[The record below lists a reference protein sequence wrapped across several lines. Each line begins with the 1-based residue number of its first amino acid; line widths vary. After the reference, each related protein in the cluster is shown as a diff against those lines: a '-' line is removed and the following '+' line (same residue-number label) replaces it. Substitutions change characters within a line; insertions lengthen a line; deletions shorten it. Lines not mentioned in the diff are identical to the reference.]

1 MFVKTIIVNIFIG
14 SYTFSIPN
22 ERGNK
27 QMADLTDLK
36 KPLALAL
43 AAAMLAGCG
52 GGGSSSGATSTDGAA
67 SGGSASGDASTVTV
81 AIDADLNTM
90 DYEIATDGNSFIM
103 QSLVMSGL
111 TELAAD
117 GSPLPELAESWDVS
131 DDGLVYTFHL
141 ADAKWS
147 NGDPVTASDFV
158 YAWQRLDN
166 PDTASEYAFILDT
179 VHIANAAAVNA
190 GEADPSELGVKAVDD
205 KTLEVTLTLPCD
217 FFLSL
222 LAFPSFFPLNQK
234 FYEAQGDQF
243 ALSPD
248 NLLYCGPYTM
258 TGYQQGSEYTF
269 EKNPDYFKADQMKDY
284 VDKIVFRYLQDTQSA
299 MLDYQ
304 SGNLDVVK
312 LQGDQVDQ
320 YSGTEGFTNRMT
332 GYLWY
337 LSIDFNTSVH
347 PENSQFANLNL
358 RKAMS
363 LAIDRD
369 TIATNVLKD
378 GSIGAD
384 GLIPKDLATGPS
396 GEDFR
401 EENGKLTEYNL
412 DQAKEYYAKALEEL
426 GTDTVSFELLYED
439 SEASKAVAEY
449 IQSNLKA
456 IGMDV
461 TLNSKPK
468 KTRLQLM
475 NDKDYNVALTRWGPD
490 YADPETYFDLFT
502 TDNTANN
509 SGSYSNADYDALVKA
524 AGSGEDATDSA
535 KRWQDYLDAEKI
547 IVQDDLGVIPVYQNG
562 GAMMINPKVTGI
574 EFHSASV
581 DSYRHIKKA
590 A

>member
-1 MFVKTIIVNIFIG
+1 
-14 SYTFSIPN
+14 
-22 ERGNK
+22 
-27 QMADLTDLK
+27 MADLTDLK

-43 AAAMLAGCG
+43 TAAMLAGCG
-52 GGGSSSGATSTDGAA
+52 GSSASGATSTDGAA

-222 LAFPSFFPLNQK
+222 LAFPSYFPLNQK
-234 FYEAQGDQF
+234 FYEEQGDQF

-269 EKNPDYFKADQMKDY
+269 EKNPDYFKADQMTDY

-347 PENSQFANLNL
+347 PENSQFANVNL

-369 TIATNVLKD
+369 TIAANVLKD

-401 EENGKLTEYNL
+401 AENGKLTEYNL

-547 IVQDDLGVIPVYQNG
+547 IVQDDPGVIPVYQNG

>member
-1 MFVKTIIVNIFIG
+1 
-14 SYTFSIPN
+14 
-22 ERGNK
+22 
-27 QMADLTDLK
+27 MADLTDLK

-117 GSPLPELAESWDVS
+117 GTPLPELAETWDVS

-147 NGDPVTASDFV
+147 NGDPVTAGDFV

-269 EKNPDYFKADQMKDY
+269 EKNPDYFKADQMTDY

-347 PENSQFANLNL
+347 PENSQFANVNL

-547 IVQDDLGVIPVYQNG
+547 IVQDDPGVIPVYQNG

>member
-1 MFVKTIIVNIFIG
+1 
-14 SYTFSIPN
+14 
-22 ERGNK
+22 
-27 QMADLTDLK
+27 MADLTDLK

-269 EKNPDYFKADQMKDY
+269 EKNPDYFKADQMTDY

-347 PENSQFANLNL
+347 PENSQFANVNL

-490 YADPETYFDLFT
+490 YADPETYFDLFK

-547 IVQDDLGVIPVYQNG
+547 IVQDDPGVIPVYQNG

>member
-1 MFVKTIIVNIFIG
+1 
-14 SYTFSIPN
+14 
-22 ERGNK
+22 
-27 QMADLTDLK
+27 MADLTDLK

-43 AAAMLAGCG
+43 TAAMLAGCG
-52 GGGSSSGATSTDGAA
+52 GSSASGATSTDGAA

-234 FYEAQGDQF
+234 FYEEQGDQF

-269 EKNPDYFKADQMKDY
+269 EKNPDYFKADQMTDY

-347 PENSQFANLNL
+347 PENSQFANVNL

-547 IVQDDLGVIPVYQNG
+547 IVKDDPGVIPVYQNG

>member
-1 MFVKTIIVNIFIG
+1 
-14 SYTFSIPN
+14 
-22 ERGNK
+22 
-27 QMADLTDLK
+27 MADLTDLK

-43 AAAMLAGCG
+43 TAAMLAGCG
-52 GGGSSSGATSTDGAA
+52 GSSASGATSTDGAA

-269 EKNPDYFKADQMKDY
+269 EKNPDYFKADQMTDY

-369 TIATNVLKD
+369 TIAANVLKD

-401 EENGKLTEYNL
+401 AENGKLTEYNL

-547 IVQDDLGVIPVYQNG
+547 IVQDDPGVIPVYQNG

>member
-1 MFVKTIIVNIFIG
+1 
-14 SYTFSIPN
+14 
-22 ERGNK
+22 
-27 QMADLTDLK
+27 MADLTDLK

-269 EKNPDYFKADQMKDY
+269 EKNPDYFKADQMTDY

-369 TIATNVLKD
+369 TIAANVLKD

-384 GLIPKDLATGPS
+384 GLIPQDLATGPS

-547 IVQDDLGVIPVYQNG
+547 IVQDDPGVIPVYQNG

>member
-1 MFVKTIIVNIFIG
+1 
-14 SYTFSIPN
+14 
-22 ERGNK
+22 
-27 QMADLTDLK
+27 MADLTDLK

-258 TGYQQGSEYTF
+258 TGYQQGSGYTF
-269 EKNPDYFKADQMKDY
+269 EKNPDYFKADQMTDY

-347 PENSQFANLNL
+347 PENSQFANVNL

-547 IVQDDLGVIPVYQNG
+547 IVQDDPGVIPVYQNG

>member
-1 MFVKTIIVNIFIG
+1 
-14 SYTFSIPN
+14 
-22 ERGNK
+22 
-27 QMADLTDLK
+27 MADLTDLK

-269 EKNPDYFKADQMKDY
+269 EKNPDYFKADQMTDY

-347 PENSQFANLNL
+347 PENSQFANVNL

-475 NDKDYNVALTRWGPD
+475 NDKDYNVALTRWD
-490 YADPETYFDLFT
+490 YADPETYFELFT

-547 IVQDDLGVIPVYQNG
+547 IVQDDPGVIPVYQNG

>member
-1 MFVKTIIVNIFIG
+1 
-14 SYTFSIPN
+14 
-22 ERGNK
+22 
-27 QMADLTDLK
+27 MADLTDLK

-43 AAAMLAGCG
+43 TAAMLAGCG
-52 GGGSSSGATSTDGAA
+52 GSSASGATSTDGAA

-234 FYEAQGDQF
+234 FYEEQGDQF

-269 EKNPDYFKADQMKDY
+269 EKNPDYFKADQMTDY

-347 PENSQFANLNL
+347 PENSQFANVNL

-547 IVQDDLGVIPVYQNG
+547 IVQDDPGVIPVYQNG

>member
-1 MFVKTIIVNIFIG
+1 
-14 SYTFSIPN
+14 
-22 ERGNK
+22 
-27 QMADLTDLK
+27 MADLTDLK

-43 AAAMLAGCG
+43 TAAMLAGCG
-52 GGGSSSGATSTDGAA
+52 GSSASGATSTDGAA

-258 TGYQQGSEYTF
+258 TGYQQGSGYTF
-269 EKNPDYFKADQMKDY
+269 EKNPDYFKADQMTDY

-347 PENSQFANLNL
+347 PENSQFANVNL

-547 IVQDDLGVIPVYQNG
+547 IVQDDPGVIPVYQNG

>member
-1 MFVKTIIVNIFIG
+1 
-14 SYTFSIPN
+14 
-22 ERGNK
+22 
-27 QMADLTDLK
+27 MADLTDLK

-43 AAAMLAGCG
+43 TAAMLAGCG
-52 GGGSSSGATSTDGAA
+52 GSSASGATSTDGAA

-269 EKNPDYFKADQMKDY
+269 EKNPDYFKADQMTDY

-369 TIATNVLKD
+369 TIAANVLKD

-384 GLIPKDLATGPS
+384 GLIPQDLATGPS

-401 EENGKLTEYNL
+401 EENGKVTEYNL

-547 IVQDDLGVIPVYQNG
+547 IVQDDPGVIPVYQNG

>member
-1 MFVKTIIVNIFIG
+1 
-14 SYTFSIPN
+14 
-22 ERGNK
+22 
-27 QMADLTDLK
+27 MADLTDLK

-117 GSPLPELAESWDVS
+117 GTPLPELAETWDVS

-269 EKNPDYFKADQMKDY
+269 EKNPDYFKADQMTDY

-369 TIATNVLKD
+369 TIAANVLKD

-401 EENGKLTEYNL
+401 AENGKLTEYNL

-547 IVQDDLGVIPVYQNG
+547 IVQDDPGVIPVYQNG

>member
-1 MFVKTIIVNIFIG
+1 
-14 SYTFSIPN
+14 
-22 ERGNK
+22 
-27 QMADLTDLK
+27 MADLTDLK

-269 EKNPDYFKADQMKDY
+269 EKNPDYFKADQMTDY

-347 PENSQFANLNL
+347 PENSQFANVNL

-369 TIATNVLKD
+369 TIAANVLKD

-401 EENGKLTEYNL
+401 AENGKLTEYNL

-547 IVQDDLGVIPVYQNG
+547 IVQDDPGVIPVYQNG

>member
-1 MFVKTIIVNIFIG
+1 
-14 SYTFSIPN
+14 
-22 ERGNK
+22 
-27 QMADLTDLK
+27 MADLTDLK

-52 GGGSSSGATSTDGAA
+52 GSSTSSGATSTDGAA

-269 EKNPDYFKADQMKDY
+269 EKNPDYFKADQMTDY

-547 IVQDDLGVIPVYQNG
+547 IVQDDPGVIPVYQNG

>member
-1 MFVKTIIVNIFIG
+1 
-14 SYTFSIPN
+14 
-22 ERGNK
+22 
-27 QMADLTDLK
+27 MADLTDLK
-36 KPLALAL
+36 NPLALAL

-52 GGGSSSGATSTDGAA
+52 GSSASSGATSTDGAA

-190 GEADPSELGVKAVDD
+190 GTADPSELGVKAVDD
-205 KTLEVTLTLPCD
+205 KTLQVTLTLPCD

-258 TGYQQGSEYTF
+258 TGYTQGSEYTF
-269 EKNPDYFKADQMKDY
+269 EKNPDYFKADQMGDY

-384 GLIPKDLATGPS
+384 GLIPQDLATGPS
-396 GEDFR
+396 GKDFR
-401 EENGKLTEYNL
+401 EENGKLTDYNL

-502 TDNTANN
+502 SDNTANN
-509 SGSYSNADYDALVKA
+509 SGSYSNADYDKLVHA
-524 AGSGEDATDSA
+524 ASSGEDATDSA
-535 KRWQDYLDAEKI
+535 KRWQDYLDAEKV
-547 IVQDDLGVIPVYQNG
+547 IVVDDVGVIPVYQNG

>member
-1 MFVKTIIVNIFIG
+1 
-14 SYTFSIPN
+14 
-22 ERGNK
+22 
-27 QMADLTDLK
+27 MADLTDLK

-52 GGGSSSGATSTDGAA
+52 GSSTSSGATSTDGAA

-117 GSPLPELAESWDVS
+117 GTPLPELAETWDVS

-269 EKNPDYFKADQMKDY
+269 EKNPDYFKADQMTDY

-347 PENSQFANLNL
+347 PENSQFANVNL

-547 IVQDDLGVIPVYQNG
+547 IVQDDPGVIPVYQNG

>member
-1 MFVKTIIVNIFIG
+1 
-14 SYTFSIPN
+14 
-22 ERGNK
+22 
-27 QMADLTDLK
+27 MADLTDLK

-52 GGGSSSGATSTDGAA
+52 GSSTSSGATSTDGAA

-190 GEADPSELGVKAVDD
+190 GTADPSELGVKAVDD
-205 KTLEVTLTLPCD
+205 KTLQVTLTLPCD

-258 TGYQQGSEYTF
+258 TGYTQGSEYTF
-269 EKNPDYFKADQMKDY
+269 EKNPDYFKADQMGDY

-384 GLIPKDLATGPS
+384 GLIPQDLATGPS
-396 GEDFR
+396 GKDFR
-401 EENGKLTEYNL
+401 EENGKLTDYNL

-502 TDNTANN
+502 SDNTANN
-509 SGSYSNADYDALVKA
+509 SGSYSNADYDKLVHA
-524 AGSGEDATDSA
+524 ASSGEDATDSA
-535 KRWQDYLDAEKI
+535 KRWQDYLDAEKV
-547 IVQDDLGVIPVYQNG
+547 IVVDDVGVIPVYQNG

>member
-1 MFVKTIIVNIFIG
+1 
-14 SYTFSIPN
+14 
-22 ERGNK
+22 
-27 QMADLTDLK
+27 MADLTDLK

-269 EKNPDYFKADQMKDY
+269 EKNPDYFKADQMTDY

-347 PENSQFANLNL
+347 PENSQFANVNL

-547 IVQDDLGVIPVYQNG
+547 IVQDDPGVIPVYQNG

>member
-1 MFVKTIIVNIFIG
+1 
-14 SYTFSIPN
+14 
-22 ERGNK
+22 
-27 QMADLTDLK
+27 MADLTDLK

-43 AAAMLAGCG
+43 TAAMLAGCG
-52 GGGSSSGATSTDGAA
+52 GSSASGATSTDGAA

-234 FYEAQGDQF
+234 FYEEQGDQF

-269 EKNPDYFKADQMKDY
+269 EKNPDYFKADQMTDY

-337 LSIDFNTSVH
+337 LSIAFNTSVH
-347 PENSQFANLNL
+347 PENSQFANVNL

-369 TIATNVLKD
+369 TIAANVLKD

-401 EENGKLTEYNL
+401 AENGKLTEYNL

-547 IVQDDLGVIPVYQNG
+547 IVQDDPGVIPVYQNG

>member
-1 MFVKTIIVNIFIG
+1 
-14 SYTFSIPN
+14 
-22 ERGNK
+22 
-27 QMADLTDLK
+27 MADLTDLK

-117 GSPLPELAESWDVS
+117 GTPLPELAETWDVS

-269 EKNPDYFKADQMKDY
+269 EKNPDYFKADQMTDY

-347 PENSQFANLNL
+347 PENSQFANVNL

-490 YADPETYFDLFT
+490 YADPETYFDLFK

-547 IVQDDLGVIPVYQNG
+547 IVQDDPGVIPVYQNG

>member
-1 MFVKTIIVNIFIG
+1 
-14 SYTFSIPN
+14 
-22 ERGNK
+22 
-27 QMADLTDLK
+27 MADLTDLK

-117 GSPLPELAESWDVS
+117 GTPLPELAETWDVS

-269 EKNPDYFKADQMKDY
+269 EKNPDYFKADQMTDY

-347 PENSQFANLNL
+347 PENSQFANVNL

-369 TIATNVLKD
+369 TIATNDLKD

-547 IVQDDLGVIPVYQNG
+547 IVQDDPGVIPVYQNG

>member
-1 MFVKTIIVNIFIG
+1 
-14 SYTFSIPN
+14 
-22 ERGNK
+22 
-27 QMADLTDLK
+27 MADLTDLK

-269 EKNPDYFKADQMKDY
+269 EKNPDYFKADQMTDY

-347 PENSQFANLNL
+347 PENSQFANVNL

-369 TIATNVLKD
+369 TIAANVLKD

-547 IVQDDLGVIPVYQNG
+547 IVQDDPGVIPVYQNG

>member
-1 MFVKTIIVNIFIG
+1 
-14 SYTFSIPN
+14 
-22 ERGNK
+22 
-27 QMADLTDLK
+27 MADLTDLK

-52 GGGSSSGATSTDGAA
+52 GGGSSSVAAATEGGTSGAA
-67 SGGSASGDASTVTV
+67 AADASVVTV

-111 TELAAD
+111 TQLAAD
-117 GSPLPELAESWDVS
+117 GTPLPELAETWDVS
-131 DDGLVYTFHL
+131 DDKLVYTFHL

-269 EKNPDYFKADQMKDY
+269 EKNADYFKADTMSDY

-320 YSGTEGFTNRMT
+320 YSGSEGFTNRMT

-347 PENSQFANLNL
+347 PENAQFANLNL

-369 TIATNVLKD
+369 TIAANVLKD
-378 GSIGAD
+378 GSIGAN
-384 GLIPKDLATGPS
+384 GLIPQDLATGPS
-396 GEDFR
+396 GKDFR
-401 EENGKLTEYNL
+401 AENGKLTDYNL

-456 IGMDV
+456 VGMDV
-461 TLNSKPK
+461 SLNSKPK

-509 SGSYSNADYDALVKA
+509 SGSYSSADYDALVKA
-524 AGSGEDATDSA
+524 AGAGADATDSA

-547 IVQDDLGVIPVYQNG
+547 IVQDDPGVIPVYQNG

>member
-1 MFVKTIIVNIFIG
+1 
-14 SYTFSIPN
+14 
-22 ERGNK
+22 
-27 QMADLTDLK
+27 MADLTDLK

-43 AAAMLAGCG
+43 TAAMLAGCG
-52 GGGSSSGATSTDGAA
+52 GSSASGATSTDGAA

-179 VHIANAAAVNA
+179 VHIANAAAVNS

-234 FYEAQGDQF
+234 FYEEQGDQF

-269 EKNPDYFKADQMKDY
+269 EKNPDYFKADQMTDY

-347 PENSQFANLNL
+347 PENSQFANVNL

-547 IVQDDLGVIPVYQNG
+547 IVQDDPGVIPVYQNG

>member
-1 MFVKTIIVNIFIG
+1 
-14 SYTFSIPN
+14 
-22 ERGNK
+22 
-27 QMADLTDLK
+27 MADLTDLK

-43 AAAMLAGCG
+43 TAAMLAGCG
-52 GGGSSSGATSTDGAA
+52 GSSASGAASTDGAA

-269 EKNPDYFKADQMKDY
+269 EKNPDYFKADQMTDY

-347 PENSQFANLNL
+347 PENSQFANVNL

-369 TIATNVLKD
+369 TIAANVLKD

-384 GLIPKDLATGPS
+384 GLIPQDLATGPS

-401 EENGKLTEYNL
+401 KENGKLTEYNL

-547 IVQDDLGVIPVYQNG
+547 IVQDDPGVIPVYQNG

>member
-1 MFVKTIIVNIFIG
+1 
-14 SYTFSIPN
+14 
-22 ERGNK
+22 
-27 QMADLTDLK
+27 MADLTDLK

-43 AAAMLAGCG
+43 TAAMLAGCG
-52 GGGSSSGATSTDGAA
+52 GSSASGATSTDGAA

-190 GEADPSELGVKAVDD
+190 GEVDPSELGVKAVDD

-234 FYEAQGDQF
+234 FYEEQGDQF

-269 EKNPDYFKADQMKDY
+269 EKNPDYFKADQMTDY

-369 TIATNVLKD
+369 TIAANVLKD

-547 IVQDDLGVIPVYQNG
+547 IVQDDPGVIPVYQNG

>member
-1 MFVKTIIVNIFIG
+1 
-14 SYTFSIPN
+14 
-22 ERGNK
+22 
-27 QMADLTDLK
+27 MADLTDLK

-43 AAAMLAGCG
+43 TAAMLAGCG
-52 GGGSSSGATSTDGAA
+52 GSSASGATSTDGAA

-269 EKNPDYFKADQMKDY
+269 EKNPDYFKADQMTDY

-547 IVQDDLGVIPVYQNG
+547 IVQDDPGVIPVYQNG

>member
-1 MFVKTIIVNIFIG
+1 
-14 SYTFSIPN
+14 
-22 ERGNK
+22 
-27 QMADLTDLK
+27 MADLTDLK

-52 GGGSSSGATSTDGAA
+52 GSSTSSGATSTDGAA

-147 NGDPVTASDFV
+147 NGDPVTAGDFV

-269 EKNPDYFKADQMKDY
+269 EKNPDYFKADQMTDY

-347 PENSQFANLNL
+347 PENSQFANVNL

-547 IVQDDLGVIPVYQNG
+547 IVQDDPGVIPVYQNG

>member
-1 MFVKTIIVNIFIG
+1 
-14 SYTFSIPN
+14 
-22 ERGNK
+22 
-27 QMADLTDLK
+27 MADLTDLK

-147 NGDPVTASDFV
+147 NGDPVTAGDFV

-269 EKNPDYFKADQMKDY
+269 EKNPDYFKADQMTDY

-347 PENSQFANLNL
+347 PENSQFANVNL

-547 IVQDDLGVIPVYQNG
+547 IVQDDPGVIPVYQNG

>member
-1 MFVKTIIVNIFIG
+1 
-14 SYTFSIPN
+14 
-22 ERGNK
+22 
-27 QMADLTDLK
+27 MADLTDLK

-269 EKNPDYFKADQMKDY
+269 EKNPDYFKADQMTDY

-347 PENSQFANLNL
+347 PENSQFANVNL

-490 YADPETYFDLFT
+490 YADPETYFELFT

-547 IVQDDLGVIPVYQNG
+547 IVQDDPGVIPVYQNG

>member
-1 MFVKTIIVNIFIG
+1 
-14 SYTFSIPN
+14 
-22 ERGNK
+22 
-27 QMADLTDLK
+27 MADLTDLK

-269 EKNPDYFKADQMKDY
+269 EKNPDYFKADQMTDY

-369 TIATNVLKD
+369 TIAANVLKD

-547 IVQDDLGVIPVYQNG
+547 IVQDDPGVIPVYQNG

>member
-1 MFVKTIIVNIFIG
+1 
-14 SYTFSIPN
+14 
-22 ERGNK
+22 
-27 QMADLTDLK
+27 MADLTDLK

-52 GGGSSSGATSTDGAA
+52 GSSTSSGATSTDGAA

-147 NGDPVTASDFV
+147 NGDPVTAGDFV

-269 EKNPDYFKADQMKDY
+269 EKNPDYFKADQMTDY

-347 PENSQFANLNL
+347 PENSQFANVNL

-412 DQAKEYYAKALEEL
+412 DQAKEYYAKALKEL

-547 IVQDDLGVIPVYQNG
+547 IVQDDPGVIPVYQNG

>member
-1 MFVKTIIVNIFIG
+1 
-14 SYTFSIPN
+14 
-22 ERGNK
+22 
-27 QMADLTDLK
+27 MADLTDLK
-36 KPLALAL
+36 NPLALAL

-52 GGGSSSGATSTDGAA
+52 GSSTSSGATSTDGAA

-190 GEADPSELGVKAVDD
+190 GTADPSELGVKAVDD
-205 KTLEVTLTLPCD
+205 KTLQVTLTLPCD

-258 TGYQQGSEYTF
+258 TGYTQGSEYTF
-269 EKNPDYFKADQMKDY
+269 EKNPDYFKADQMGDY

-384 GLIPKDLATGPS
+384 GLIPQDLATGPS
-396 GEDFR
+396 GKDFR
-401 EENGKLTEYNL
+401 EENGKLTDYNL

-502 TDNTANN
+502 SDNTANN
-509 SGSYSNADYDALVKA
+509 SGSYSNADYDKLVHA
-524 AGSGEDATDSA
+524 ASSGEDATDSA
-535 KRWQDYLDAEKI
+535 KRWQDYLDAEKV
-547 IVQDDLGVIPVYQNG
+547 IVVDDVGVIPVYQNG